1 MKVIDTKLK
10 DVKII
15 EMDVFGDHRGFFTE
29 SYTRQK
35 LSNAGIDIDF
45 LQDNHSLSVEPGVLR
60 GMHFQTEPKAQTKLV
75 RTTTGVIYDV
85 LVDMRE
91 GSPTYGKWEGYI
103 LSEYNH
109 RQLLVPK
116 GFAHGFVTLAPNC
129 NVQYKVDEYYSKE
142 NDRGIAFDDPAIGIE
157 WPMPV
162 DKLVLS
168 EKDTNHPTLA
178 KFDNPFIYGEI

>member
-85 LVDMRE
+85 LVDMRV

-142 NDRGIAFDDPAIGIE
+142 NDGGIAFNDPAIGIE

-168 EKDTNHPTLA
+168 EKDMQHPTLA
-178 KFDNPFIYGEI
+178 EFDNPFIYGEI

>member
-1 MKVIDTKLK
+1 MKVIGTNLQ

-15 EMDVFGDHRGFFTE
+15 EMAVFGDHRGFFTE
-29 SYTRQK
+29 SYTRK
-35 LSNAGIDIDF
+35 KFKEAGIDIDF

-60 GMHFQTEPKAQTKLV
+60 GLHFQTDPRAQTKLV
-75 RTTTGVIYDV
+75 RVTTGVIYDV
-85 LVDMRE
+85 LVDMRV

-116 GFAHGFVTLAPNC
+116 GFAHGFVTLTPNC

-142 NDRGIAFDDPAIGIE
+142 NDGGIAFDDPAVGII
-157 WPMPV
+157 WPMPI

-168 EKDTNHPTLA
+168 EKDMQHPTLA
-178 KFDNPFIYGEI
+178 EFENPFIYGKI